1 MTTLHLRVGFMPL
14 VDCALVVL
22 AKDEGFA
29 EAEGLDLELVR
40 EVSWSNLRDKL
51 NVRLFDAAH
60 MLGPAAIAAT
70 LGIGG
75 VKAPMAAPLAL
86 NRDGAAIT
94 LSLRR
99 FEELSRLAE
108 GDVADTAVSARA
120 LAAMVAHRKASGLP
134 ALTFAAV
141 FGFSMHIYLLCE
153 WLEKGGLK
161 LGEDVRFEVVPP
173 PQTVEALASGRID
186 GFCAGA
192 PWNSAAV
199 AAGVGAMVHA
209 SVDLRRNCH
218 DKVLAWRADDVQ
230 RRPAAVSKLGAAIL
244 NASAWACRPENFA
257 RMAHHLSAADRL
269 ALPAPLIER
278 ILHGELIQGADRP
291 PRHIE
296 RFIRFDREA
305 LRPDPDDAGWVLA
318 GMEQAGQIVATPQM
332 RDIARGVFL
341 PAYFEGIFA
350 NHPIMPKH

>member
-29 EAEGLDLELVR
+29 EAEGLNLELVR

-70 LGIGG
+70 LGVGG
-75 VKAPMAAPLAL
+75 VKAPMAAPMAL

-94 LSLRR
+94 LSVRR
-99 FEELSRLAE
+99 FEELSRLAD
-108 GDVADTAVSARA
+108 GDLADITVSARA
-120 LAAMVAHRKASGLP
+120 LAVMVARRRASGLP
-134 ALTFAAV
+134 PLTLAAV
-141 FGFSMHIYLLCE
+141 FGFSTHLYLLGE
-153 WLEKGGLK
+153 WLAKGGLS
-161 LGEDVRFEVVPP
+161 LGEDIRFEVVPP

-192 PWNSAAV
+192 PWNAAAV

-209 SVDLRRNCH
+209 SIDVRRNCH

-230 RRPAAVSKLGAAIL
+230 RRPAAVSKLGVAIL
-244 NASAWACRPENFA
+244 KAGAWACRSENFA
-257 RMAHHLSAADRL
+257 RMARHLSAPDRL
-269 ALPAPLIER
+269 ALPASLIEH
-278 ILHGELIQGADRP
+278 ILHGELIQGAGRP
-291 PRHIE
+291 PRLVE
-296 RFIRFDREA
+296 RFIRFDAAA
-305 LRPDPDDAGWVLA
+305 LYPEPDDAGWVLA
-318 GMEQAGQIVATPQM
+318 SMERAGQIVPTPQM
-332 RDIARGVFL
+332 RAIARGVFA
-341 PAYFEGIFA
+341 PGAFEGILSA
-350 NHPIMPKH
+350 AQTAPKN

>member
-108 GDVADTAVSARA
+108 GDLADTAVSARA
-120 LAAMVAHRKASGLP
+120 LALMVERRKAAGLP
-134 ALTFAAV
+134 PLTFAAV
-141 FGFSMHIYLLCE
+141 FGFSTHIYLLGE
-153 WLEKGGLK
+153 WLGKAGLR
-161 LGEDVRFEVVPP
+161 LGDDVRFEVVPP

-199 AAGVGAMVHA
+199 AARVGAMVHA
-209 SVDLRRNCH
+209 SVDLRHSCH
-218 DKVLAWRADDVQ
+218 DKVLAWRADDVG

-244 NASAWACRPENFA
+244 KAGVWACRPENFA
-257 RMAHHLSAADRL
+257 RMAQHLSAPDRL

-278 ILHGELIQGADRP
+278 ILNGELIQGAGRP
-291 PRHIE
+291 PRPILP
-296 RFIRFDREA
+296 FIRLDQEA
-305 LRPDPDDAGWVLA
+305 LRPHPDDADWVLR
-318 GMEQAGQIVATPQM
+318 GMQHAGQVVVTPQI
-332 RDIARGVFL
+332 REIARGVFL
-341 PAYFEGIFA
+341 PACFEGILA
-350 NHPIMPKH
+350 AINK

>member
-29 EAEGLDLELVR
+29 EAEGLNLELVR

-108 GDVADTAVSARA
+108 GELSDTTASARA
-120 LAAMVAHRKASGLP
+120 LAAMVARRRASGLP
-134 ALTFAAV
+134 PLTFAAV
-141 FGFSMHIYLLCE
+141 FGFSTHTYLLGE
-153 WLEKGGLK
+153 WLEKAGLR
-161 LGEDVRFEVVPP
+161 LGEDIRFEVVPP

-230 RRPAAVSKLGAAIL
+230 KRPAAVSKLGAAIL
-244 NASAWACRPENFA
+244 KASAWACRPENVS
-257 RMAHHLSAADRL
+257 RMAHHLSAPDRL
-269 ALPAPLIER
+269 ALPAELIER
-278 ILHGELIQGADRP
+278 ILQGELIQGADRP
-291 PRHIE
+291 TRRIE
-296 RFIRFDREA
+296 HFIRFDREA
-305 LRPDPDDAGWVLA
+305 LRPDPSDADWVLA
-318 GMEQAGQIVATPQM
+318 GMERAGQIMATSQM
-332 RDIARGVFL
+332 RNAARDVFL
-341 PAYFEGIFA
+341 PASFEGILA
-350 NHPIMPKH
+350 SIREQPNY

>member
-29 EAEGLDLELVR
+29 EAEGLNLELVR

-75 VKAPMAAPLAL
+75 VKAPMAVPIAL

-99 FEELSRLAE
+99 FEELSRLAD
-108 GDVADTAVSARA
+108 GDLADTAVSARA
-120 LAAMVAHRKASGLP
+120 LAAMVARRKASGLP
-134 ALTFAAV
+134 PLTFAAV

-161 LGEDVRFEVVPP
+161 LGEDIRFEVVPP
-173 PQTVEALASGRID
+173 PQTVEALASGRVD

-218 DKVLAWRADDVQ
+218 DKVLAWRADDVA
-230 RRPAAVSKLGAAIL
+230 RRPAAVSKLGTAL
-244 NASAWACRPENFA
+244 LKASDWACRPENFG
-257 RMAHHLSAADRL
+257 RMAHHLSAQDRL
-269 ALPAPLIER
+269 ALPAALIER

-291 PRHIE
+291 PRLIE

-318 GMEQAGQIVATPQM
+318 GMERAGQIVAQPQM
-332 RDIARGVFL
+332 QEIARGVFL
-341 PAYFEGIFA
+341 PASFEGILAA
-350 NHPIMPKH
+350 NRTMPKE

>member
-29 EAEGLDLELVR
+29 EAEGLNLELVR

-108 GDVADTAVSARA
+108 GELSDTTASARA
-120 LAAMVAHRKASGLP
+120 LAAMVARRRTSGLP
-134 ALTFAAV
+134 PLTFAAV
-141 FGFSMHIYLLCE
+141 FGFSTHTYLLGE
-153 WLEKGGLK
+153 WLAKAGLR
-161 LGEDVRFEVVPP
+161 LGEDIRFEVVPP

-230 RRPAAVSKLGAAIL
+230 KRPAAVSKLGSAIL
-244 NASAWACRPENFA
+244 KASAWACRPENVS
-257 RMAHHLSAADRL
+257 RMAHHLSASDRL
-269 ALPAPLIER
+269 ALPAGLIER
-278 ILHGELIQGADRP
+278 ILQGELIQGADRST
-291 PRHIE
+291 RLIE

-305 LRPDPDDAGWVLA
+305 LRPDPDDADWVLA
-318 GMEQAGQIVATPQM
+318 GMERAGQVMAAPQM
-332 RDIARGVFL
+332 RNAARDVFL
-341 PAYFEGIFA
+341 PAYFDGILAFA
-350 NHPIMPKH
+350 KE

>member
-108 GDVADTAVSARA
+108 GDMADTAVSARA
-120 LAAMVAHRKASGLP
+120 LAAMVERRKASGLP
-134 ALTFAAV
+134 LLTFAVV
-141 FGFSMHIYLLCE
+141 FGFSTHIYLLGE
-153 WLEKGGLK
+153 WLGKAGLR
-161 LGEDVRFEVVPP
+161 LGEDIRFEVVPP

-218 DKVLAWRADDVQ
+218 DKVLAWRADDVE
-230 RRPAAVSKLGAAIL
+230 RRPAAVSKLGTAIL
-244 NASAWACRPENFA
+244 KAGAWACRPENVA
-257 RMAHHLSAADRL
+257 RMAQHLSASDRL

-278 ILHGELIQGADRP
+278 ILDGELIQGADRP
-291 PRHIE
+291 SRAILP
-296 RFIRFDREA
+296 FIRFDREA
-305 LRPDPDDAGWVLA
+305 LRPDPDDADWVLS
-318 GMEQAGQIVATPQM
+318 GMQSAGQVVVTPQI
-332 RDIARGVFL
+332 REIARNVF
-341 PAYFEGIFA
+341 ATACFEGISTA
-350 NHPIMPKH
+350 IDKTPKI